1 MNSFPISLFVLTT
14 FVLQCVLAYLYISQR
29 NKMEQMKSDIKSNNS
44 RIINLVRNISLVNK
58 DHYDSIE
65 QQDKQIRKIGKIQIS
80 QPLNSSS

>member
-1 MNSFPISLFVLTT
+1 
-14 FVLQCVLAYLYISQR
+14 
-29 NKMEQMKSDIKSNNS
+29 MEQMKSDIKSNNS

-80 QPLNSSS
+80 QPLPQ